1 MTPKALIS
9 AIKETAP
16 KPIFTHASNPQYLG
30 TIHPS
35 LVCVVCMDVL
45 QSPVELPCNQY
56 ICASCCIN
64 SVRVSASTQCPCCY
78 DCNLAENMPRKPPH
92 VVCELLAG
100 LLLECSECHTSVQAN
115 SYQAHLN
122 GCTGGSRVVP
132 DPPSCLTI
140 REVLDAPADSSVTPL
155 EVKAAGQVIQ
165 RMIHQEDS
173 GHVIRVPTKGKVCTI
188 IA

>member
-1 MTPKALIS
+1 MCDHFSVIAKGGRGKKSNKGRGRPKGVTPKALVS

-35 LVCVVCMDVL
+35 LVCVMCMDVL

-115 SYQAHLN
+115 SYQAHF
-122 GCTGGSRVVP
+122 VVRKP
-132 DPPSCLTI
+132 VGLSL
-140 REVLDAPADSSVTPL
+140 
-155 EVKAAGQVIQ
+155 
-165 RMIHQEDS
+165 
-173 GHVIRVPTKGKVCTI
+173 
-188 IA
+188 